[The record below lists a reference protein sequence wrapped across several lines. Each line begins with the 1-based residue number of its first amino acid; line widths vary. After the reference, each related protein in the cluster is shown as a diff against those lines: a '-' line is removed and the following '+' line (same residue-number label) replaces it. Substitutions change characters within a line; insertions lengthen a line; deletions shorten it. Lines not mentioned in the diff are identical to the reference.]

1 MSLSSARQRRATAA
15 SPLTDDGYAKEA
27 KDRRRRPGDGDGDG
41 ADEGIK
47 WFLPFL
53 ALGLLRH
60 MSASSNLIHDC
71 DEVFNYWEPLHFLL
85 YRSGFQTWEY
95 RYHLRHHP
103 PKPYLYRS
111 FLLLD
116 APERIGRGG

>member
-15 SPLTDDGYAKEA
+15 LPLTDDGYAKDA
-27 KDRRRRPGDGDGDG
+27 KDRGRRPGGGGDGDGEDG
-41 ADEGIK
+41 GIK

-95 RYHLRHHP
+95 R
-103 PKPYLYRS
+103 
-111 FLLLD
+111 
-116 APERIGRGG
+116 

>member
-1 MSLSSARQRRATAA
+1 MSLSSARQRRATAT
-15 SPLTDDGYAKEA
+15 SPPTDDGYSKEA
-27 KDRRRRPGDGDGDG
+27 KDRRRRPSGEEEE
-41 ADEGIK
+41 EGIR

-95 RYHLRHHP
+95 RSRF
-103 PKPYLYRS
+103 
-111 FLLLD
+111 FLASLSLN
-116 APERIGRGG
+116 

>member
-15 SPLTDDGYAKEA
+15 SPLTDDGYAKDA
-27 KDRRRRPGDGDGDG
+27 KDRGRRPGGGDGDG
-41 ADEGIK
+41 ADGGIK

-95 RYHLRHHP
+95 R
-103 PKPYLYRS
+103 
-111 FLLLD
+111 
-116 APERIGRGG
+116 

>member
-1 MSLSSARQRRATAA
+1 MSLSSARQRRPTAA
-15 SPLTDDGYAKEA
+15 SPQPDEGYSKDA
-27 KDRRRRPGDGDGDG
+27 KDSRRTPG
-41 ADEGIK
+41 ADEEGIK

-71 DEVFNYWEPLHFLL
+71 DEVFSYWEPLHFLL

-95 RYHLRHHP
+95 R
-103 PKPYLYRS
+103 
-111 FLLLD
+111 
-116 APERIGRGG
+116 

>member
-1 MSLSSARQRRATAA
+1 MSLSSARQRRPTAA
-15 SPLTDDGYAKEA
+15 SPLADDGYSKEA
-27 KDRRRRPGDGDGDG
+27 KERRRRPDGEE
-41 ADEGIK
+41 AEEGIR

-95 RYHLRHHP
+95 RLPLRPHP
-103 PKPYLYRS
+103 HPTRLNPS
-111 FLLLD
+111 CT
-116 APERIGRGG
+116 GRFVA